1 MNLRGL
7 GSILPKSNYE
17 EKEKSQLYRSKSE
30 AESQFLPMV
39 YPRTN
44 LVSARDTR
52 NGPRD
57 LVPIME

>member
-1 MNLRGL
+1 
-7 GSILPKSNYE
+7 
-17 EKEKSQLYRSKSE
+17 LYRSKSE
-30 AESQFLPMV
+30 AESQFLPKV

-57 LVPIME
+57 LVPIMERAEESKYYQPRSA